1 VGTASIVADRI
12 RIEYPILDSMNRSI
26 KRRFVSAATG
36 GLVARDARDHIV
48 VTALNDVSL
57 SISEGERVAVVG
69 HNGSGKTTLLR
80 SIAGVYRPIAGEL
93 RVQGTISTL
102 FDISTG
108 FDLEATGNENV
119 VLRGLVMGLTRA
131 QIAEGMSEIREFSE
145 LGDYLDLPIRTYS
158 SGMLLRLAFA
168 VATSVQRDI
177 VLMDEWLAVGDAEFA
192 ERAEHRLHD
201 HLDRTSI
208 LVLATHSDELVH
220 KVCNRRIELKQGRVV
235 ADESIGGSP

>member
-36 GLVARDARDHIV
+36 GLVARDARNHVV

-57 SISEGERVAVVG
+57 TISPGERVALVG
-69 HNGSGKTTLLR
+69 HNGSGKSTLLR

-93 RVQGTISTL
+93 HVHGSISTL

-108 FDLEATGNENV
+108 FDLEATGHENV

-131 QIAEGMSEIREFSE
+131 QVAKRMSEIREFSG
-145 LGDYLDLPIRTYS
+145 LGDYLELPIRTYS
-158 SGMLLRLAFA
+158 TGMILRLAFA

-177 VLMDEWLAVGDAEFA
+177 VLMDEWLSVGDAEFA
-192 ERAEHRLHD
+192 ERAEDRLHD
-201 HLDRTSI
+201 HLARTSI
-208 LVLATHSDELVH
+208 LVVATHSEDLVR

-235 ADESIGGSP
+235 ADEPIGP

>member
-1 VGTASIVADRI
+1 MASIVADRV
-12 RIEYPILDSMNRSI
+12 RMEYPILQSTNRSL

-36 GLVARDARDHIV
+36 GRVARDARDHIV
-48 VTALNDVSL
+48 VTALNEVS
-57 SISEGERVAVVG
+57 IAIAAGERVALVG

-80 SIAGVYRPIAGEL
+80 SIAGVYRPVSGEL
-93 RVQGTISTL
+93 RVEGTISTL
-102 FDISTG
+102 FDISIG
-108 FDLEATGNENV
+108 FDPEATGAENV

-131 QIAEGMSEIREFSE
+131 QIAERMDDIREFSG
-145 LGDYLDLPIRTYS
+145 LGDYIGLPVRIYS

-192 ERAEHRLHD
+192 ARAERRLHE

-208 LVLATHSDELVH
+208 LVIATHDEALVQRI
-220 KVCNRRIELKQGRVV
+220 CSRRIELNHGRVV
-235 ADESIGGSP
+235 ADDMIGSAK

>member
-12 RIEYPILDSMNRSI
+12 RIEYPILNSMNRSL

-36 GLVARDARDHIV
+36 GLVAHDARDHIV
-48 VTALNDVSL
+48 VTALDGVSL
-57 SISEGERVAVVG
+57 SIAPGERVALVG
-69 HNGSGKTTLLR
+69 HNGSGKSTLLR

-108 FDLEATGNENV
+108 FDLEATGSENV

-131 QIAEGMSEIREFSE
+131 QIAQRMSEIREFSG

-158 SGMLLRLAFA
+158 TGMLLRLAFG

-177 VLMDEWLAVGDAEFA
+177 VLMDEWLAVGDAEFS

-201 HLDRTSI
+201 HLSRTSI
-208 LVLATHSDELVH
+208 LVLATHSDELVRN
-220 KVCNRRIELKQGRVV
+220 VCNRRIELKQGRVV
-235 ADESIGGSP
+235 SDERIGDSR